1 MYQNESI
8 WKYAACSEAVLNC
21 KDWCKTKQK
30 KKKNFEVDMFHKLNE
45 TEKKGVCIKI
55 YNMSLFS
62 IFNNVHWE
70 TKHRNFLTEKEIEVY
85 VPDWAY
91 KV

>member
-30 KKKNFEVDMFHKLNE
+30 KRKNFEVDMFHKLNE
-45 TEKKGVCIKI
+45 TEKTGV
-55 YNMSLFS
+55 
-62 IFNNVHWE
+62 
-70 TKHRNFLTEKEIEVY
+70 
-85 VPDWAY
+85 Y
-91 KV
+91 KNL

>member
-1 MYQNESI
+1 MNRFGSTLPVLRLFWTAKIDAKQN
-8 WKYAACSEAVLNC
+8 K
-21 KDWCKTKQK
+21 K

-45 TEKKGVCIKI
+45 TEKTGVCIKI